1 MKSLLVLLAMT
12 ASVSAMATDYK
23 CSGTEP
29 FWGMS
34 VNGNKISYDYYLD
47 TEVNKTEEILSKK
60 LMAARPEAF
69 GVVVSTEK
77 VTATIVLNDQCSDGM
92 SEQIYSHSVVLDVKD
107 FPMVL
112 EGCCNEVPAKTN

>member
-1 MKSLLVLLAMT
+1 MKLLLVLLTMT
-12 ASVSAMATDYK
+12 LSVSAMATDYT

-34 VNGNKISYDYYLD
+34 IKGDKLSYDYYG
-47 TEVNKTEEILSKK
+47 EVEVKKTEKILSKK

-69 GVVVSTEK
+69 GVVAKTKK

-92 SEQIYSHSVVLDVKD
+92 SDQIYSHSLVLDVKAL
-107 FPMVL
+107 PMVL
-112 EGCCNEVPAKTN
+112 EGCCIETPAKN

>member
-12 ASVSAMATDYK
+12 FSVSAMATDYT

-34 VNGNKISYDYYLD
+34 IKGDKLSYEYFGE
-47 TEVNKTEEILSKK
+47 TEVNKTEKILSKK

-69 GVVVSTEK
+69 GVVAKTRK
-77 VTATIVLNDQCSDGM
+77 ATATIVLNDQCSDGM
-92 SEQIYSHSVVLDVKD
+92 SDQTYSHSVVLDIKAL
-107 FPMVL
+107 PMVL
-112 EGCCNEVPAKTN
+112 EGCCNEVPAKN